1 MKHFWNSRSR
11 SAGRSGQALL
21 EFTFVAA
28 MLLLLIF
35 GLIDFCRAISV
46 RQVITSLTR
55 EGSNLA
61 SRNTSL
67 TNALSAVVASANP
80 LNITNN
86 GRIFI
91 SEVALNDKGQ
101 AWVTNQVSFGG
112 ISTNGASSKV
122 GRPGGPAMTGWIPTT
137 SPTLPPPNQSIYVTE
152 VFYSFEAVT
161 PVGKFLD
168 FAMPTRLYDAA
179 YF

>member
-1 MKHFWNSRSR
+1 MKPFLNLRGRLSS
-11 SAGRSGQALL
+11 RSGQAFV
-21 EFTFVAA
+21 EFTFVTAT
-28 MLLLLIF
+28 LLLLIF

-46 RQVITSLTR
+46 RQVITSLSR

-67 TNALSAVVASANP
+67 SNSIAAVLAASDP

-91 SEVALNDKGQ
+91 SVVTNNNGT
-101 AWVTNQVSFGG
+101 AWVADQMTFGG
-112 ISTNGASSKV
+112 ISTNNNNDSKI
-122 GRPGGPAMTGWIPTT
+122 GHPGGPAVMPATNPK
-137 SPTLPPPNQSIYVTE
+137 LPEPNQTIYVTE
-152 VFYSFEAVT
+152 IFYSFEAVT
-161 PVGKFLD
+161 PVGKLLN
-168 FAMPTRLYDAA
+168 FALPTRLYDAA

>member
-1 MKHFWNSRSR
+1 MKSRR
-11 SAGRSGQALL
+11 NGRKCLLDRSGQALV

-46 RQVITSLTR
+46 REVITNLSR

-67 TNALSAVVASANP
+67 TNALAAIVASADP

-86 GRIFI
+86 GRIYI
-91 SEVALNDKGQ
+91 SEVMLNAKGQ
-101 AWVTNQVSFGG
+101 PWITNQVTWGG
-112 ISTNGASSKV
+112 ISTNGAASKV
-122 GRPGGPAMTGWIPTT
+122 GLPDSAANTGWIPTT
-137 SPTLPPPNQSIYVTE
+137 TPSLPQPNQAIYVTE
-152 VFYSFEAVT
+152 IYYSFQAAT
-161 PVGKFLD
+161 PVGKFLS
-168 FAMPTRLYDAA
+168 FALPTRLYDAA

>member
-1 MKHFWNSRSR
+1 MKPFVNCRSR
-11 SAGRSGQALL
+11 LSGRSGQALV

-28 MLLLLIF
+28 TLLLLFF
-35 GLIDFCRAISV
+35 GMIDFCRAISV

-67 TNALSAVVASANP
+67 SNSIAAVLAASDP
-80 LNITNN
+80 LNMTNN

-91 SEVALNDKGQ
+91 SV
-101 AWVTNQVSFGG
+101 VTNNAGTPWVADQMTFGG
-112 ISTNGASSKV
+112 ISTNSADSKI
-122 GRPGGPAMTGWIPTT
+122 GHPGGPATMPATNPA
-137 SPTLPPPNQSIYVTE
+137 LPEPNQTIYVTE
-152 VFYSFEAVT
+152 IYYSFQAVT
-161 PVGKFLD
+161 PVGKFLN
-168 FAMPTRLYDAA
+168 FALPTPLYDAA

>member
-1 MKHFWNSRSR
+1 MKPFVNCRSR
-11 SAGRSGQALL
+11 LSSRSGQALV

-28 MLLLLIF
+28 TLLLLFF

-46 RQVITSLTR
+46 RQVITSLSR

-67 TNALSAVVASANP
+67 SNSIAAVLAASDP

-91 SEVALNDKGQ
+91 SVVINTNGTPWVADQ
-101 AWVTNQVSFGG
+101 MTFGG
-112 ISTNGASSKV
+112 ISTNNNTDSKI
-122 GRPGGPAMTGWIPTT
+122 GHPGGPAKMPVTNP
-137 SPTLPPPNQSIYVTE
+137 SLPQLNQTIYVTE
-152 VFYSFEAVT
+152 IYYSFEAVT
-161 PVGKFLD
+161 PVGKVLN
-168 FAMPTRLYDAA
+168 FALPPRLYDAA

>member
-1 MKHFWNSRSR
+1 MKLFLNCKSRLS
-11 SAGRSGQALL
+11 SRSGQALV

-28 MLLLLIF
+28 TLLLLFF

-46 RQVITSLTR
+46 RQVITSLSR

-67 TNALSAVVASANP
+67 SNSIAAVLAAADP

-91 SEVALNDKGQ
+91 SVVTNNAGT
-101 AWVTNQVSFGG
+101 AWVADQMTFGG
-112 ISTNGASSKV
+112 ISTNGADSKV
-122 GRPGGPAMTGWIPTT
+122 GHPGGPANSNWIPATT
-137 SPTLPPPNQSIYVTE
+137 PALPESNQTIYVTE
-152 VFYSFEAVT
+152 IYYSFQAVT
-161 PVGKFLD
+161 PVGKFLN
-168 FAMPTRLYDAA
+168 FALPTRLYDAA

>member
-1 MKHFWNSRSR
+1 MKLFVNYRGRLSS
-11 SAGRSGQALL
+11 RSGQALV

-28 MLLLLIF
+28 TLLLLFF

-67 TNALSAVVASANP
+67 SNSIAAVVASADP

-91 SEVALNDKGQ
+91 SVVTNNNGT
-101 AWVTNQVSFGG
+101 AWVADQMTFGG
-112 ISTNGASSKV
+112 ISTNSANSKV
-122 GRPGGPAMTGWIPTT
+122 GHPGGPASTGWIPTT
-137 SPTLPPPNQSIYVTE
+137 NPALPEPNQTIYVTE
-152 VFYSFEAVT
+152 IYYSFQAVT
-161 PVGKFLD
+161 PVGKLLN
-168 FAMPTRLYDAA
+168 FAMPPRLYDVA